1 MSVSSREGAMSN
13 FIKGALT
20 EISRRAMIREVAIV
34 GSAPFLAM
42 SVNNA
47 AAQPAPQLPPLPPG
61 AKYTQ
66 AQVAYQDSPV
76 GGQQCSQCIK
86 FIKPRSC
93 RTVEGIISPNGWCRA
108 WTNVKHL

>member
-1 MSVSSREGAMSN
+1 MSN

-20 EISRRAMIREVAIV
+20 EISRRAMIRGVAIV

-47 AAQPAPQLPPLPPG
+47 AAQAAPQLPPLPRG

-66 AQVAYQDSPV
+66 AQVAYQDNPL
-76 GGQQCSQCIK
+76 GGQQCSQCIQ